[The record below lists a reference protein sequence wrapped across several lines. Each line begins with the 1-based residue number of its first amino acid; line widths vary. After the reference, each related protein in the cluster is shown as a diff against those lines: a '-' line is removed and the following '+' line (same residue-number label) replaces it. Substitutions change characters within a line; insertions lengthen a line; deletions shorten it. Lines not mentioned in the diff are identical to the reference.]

1 MIKTSKRHLKDVI
14 GARWQQPY
22 LGYFGFAFL
31 QWKEI
36 ETRRPSLLLLLL
48 YFYNLLSKSTG
59 LDGIPARF
67 LRDAADII
75 VPTVTFIFN
84 LSSKKGIVPSDT
96 KIDFIRKQINKGR
109 MCGRVLLDLQ
119 VIHSILLDNLS
130 VMG

>member
-1 MIKTSKRHLKDVI
+1 M
-14 GARWQQPY
+14 
-22 LGYFGFAFL
+22 
-31 QWKEI
+31 
-36 ETRRPSLLLLLL
+36 
-48 YFYNLLSKSTG
+48 SKSTG
-59 LDGIPARF
+59 LDDIPARF

-96 KIDFIRKQINKGR
+96 KIDFIRKQNNKGR

-119 VIHSILLDNLS
+119 VIHPILLDNLS

>member
-1 MIKTSKRHLKDVI
+1 MKGNRDTSSIFVFCCLFV
-14 GARWQQPY
+14 
-22 LGYFGFAFL
+22 
-31 QWKEI
+31 
-36 ETRRPSLLLLLL
+36 
-48 YFYNLLSKSTG
+48 FYNLVSKSTG
-59 LDGIPARF
+59 LDDIPARF

-96 KIDFIRKQINKGR
+96 KIDFIRKQNNKGR

-119 VIHSILLDNLS
+119 VIHPILLDNLS

>member
-1 MIKTSKRHLKDVI
+1 M
-14 GARWQQPY
+14 
-22 LGYFGFAFL
+22 
-31 QWKEI
+31 
-36 ETRRPSLLLLLL
+36 
-48 YFYNLLSKSTG
+48 SKSTG
-59 LDGIPARF
+59 LDGIPATF